1 MKGKKT
7 MNLFHLHKDPKTIAK
22 YHCDK
27 HVVKMVLETAQML
40 CSAYKKHYDD
50 DGELYKIAHP
60 KHPMTLWIG
69 YAHMNF
75 KFALDVLE
83 ALGDEYTYRYGK
95 VHNSMRI
102 HKLLTTKHTRWHSWD
117 GCFTT
122 PPQCMPDQYKNAD
135 YITAYRNYYKAEKKP
150 FAVYTKRE
158 VPEFML

>member
-1 MKGKKT
+1 MKGKKI

-27 HVVKMVLETAQML
+27 
-40 CSAYKKHYDD
+40 
-50 DGELYKIAHP
+50 
-60 KHPMTLWIG
+60 
-69 YAHMNF
+69 
-75 KFALDVLE
+75 
-83 ALGDEYTYRYGK
+83 R
-95 VHNSMRI
+95 
-102 HKLLTTKHTRWHSWD
+102 D
-117 GCFTT
+117 GCLTT